1 MKTKF
6 ILFLLLFFSATI
18 FAQEVKRVAILETVD
33 KENKVS
39 YANKLILR
47 ASLSK
52 AITQTEGYEAYDR
65 TDVDAIMS
73 EQDFQRTGMVSND
86 QIKRLGEMTGANYI
100 LVAEAAQLDDKK
112 TMFITAKLLDV
123 ETART
128 IMTDYVMMGTT
139 ADAIQEGCTILSEK
153 LFSNTTKSTPSKVA
167 ANTSVS
173 QIPQMSANIGNG
185 ETFVINSKSTQKMFG
200 VKKYTYNG
208 NQMDEKAFV
217 QFLFRNNT
225 KVYADY
231 VKSKRLIPAGWWT
244 MGAGIVSMVAIGTG
258 CMCARDEYYT
268 SSYGYGYWY
277 TSNEAITAGI
287 SFISIGAV
295 ATVASIPVIC
305 VGHAKRK
312 NVINSLNKDSYIAN
326 NNSETTQP
334 SVNLSLQA
342 NQNGIGLALNF

>member
-6 ILFLLLFFSATI
+6 ILFFLMLFSATI

-100 LVAEAAQLDDKK
+100 LVAEAALVDSKN
-112 TMFITAKLLDV
+112 MFITAKLLDV

-139 ADAIQEGCTILSEK
+139 ADAIQEGCMVLSEK
-153 LFSNTTKSTPSKVA
+153 LFSSTTKSTPSKIA

-231 VKSKRLIPAGWWT
+231 VKSKRLISAGWWT
-244 MGAGIVSMVAIGTG
+244 MGAGVVSMVGLG
-258 CMCARDEYYT
+258 VGLMFVEERYYNDY
-268 SSYGYGYWY
+268 YGGYRYRTNW
-277 TSNEAITAGI
+277 EAWNAGI
-287 SFISIGAV
+287 SFISIGAA

-312 NVINSLNKDSYIAN
+312 NVINSLNKDSYISN

-334 SVNLSLQA
+334 SVNLSVQSS
-342 NQNGIGLALNF
+342 QNGIGLALNF